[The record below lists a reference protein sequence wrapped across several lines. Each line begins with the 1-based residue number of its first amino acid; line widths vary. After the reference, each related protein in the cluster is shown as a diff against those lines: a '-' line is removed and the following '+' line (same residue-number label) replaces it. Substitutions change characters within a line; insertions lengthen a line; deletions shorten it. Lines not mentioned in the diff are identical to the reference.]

1 MTPSRTGTATLPLHW
16 GKAPP
21 WLFNRMK
28 RLARQIILIIIADFG
43 PQELLVRLSD
53 PLWFQAL
60 GCALGFDWHSSG
72 LTTTVCGAIKEAAGD
87 MAHETGFF
95 AAGGKGR
102 TPRKTPDEIMSRGGG
117 ITVAPEQ
124 LVYANSIEFLRE
136 MVGASKIEA
145 SDKQRAFKQLAAFY
159 ARGER

>member
-1 MTPSRTGTATLPLHW
+1 MQQTPPSRTGTATLPLHW

-28 RLARQIILIIIADFG
+28 RLARQIMLIIIANFG
-43 PQELLVRLSD
+43 PQELLARPSD

-72 LTTTVCGAIKEAAGD
+72 LTTTVCGALKEAAGD

-95 AAGGKGR
+95 ASGGKNGH
-102 TPRKTPDEIMSRGGG
+102 PYP
-117 ITVAPEQ
+117 VARD
-124 LVYANSIEFLRE
+124 VYDSSIEFLRE
-136 MVGASKIEA
+136 VVNKSKIEA
-145 SDKQRAFKQLAAFY
+145 SDKQRAFKQLASFY
-159 ARGER
+159 ARGDW